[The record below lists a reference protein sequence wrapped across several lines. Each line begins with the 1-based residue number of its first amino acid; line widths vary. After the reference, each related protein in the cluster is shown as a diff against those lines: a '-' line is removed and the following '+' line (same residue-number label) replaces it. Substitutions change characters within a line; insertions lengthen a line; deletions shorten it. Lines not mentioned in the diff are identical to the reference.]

1 MAAIASRTSGSSS
14 TIRTSAAILTRT
26 RFAAPRRAVACPR
39 LISFGCCSM
48 ERPERWEGERNGSAA
63 RRAVAQRQAAAVLLH
78 DPLHDREPQTGPGR
92 AHGNVRLGEALGR
105 LGQSAAIVLHLDQA
119 TLRSLDELD
128 CDPAWGLVALLP
140 LHPLEYRL
148 NRVLQ
153 QVGQSLRHL
162 LGITI
167 QLNVAFWKPCF
178 ETDLGTGALL
188 EINSLTDQI
197 LP

>member
-1 MAAIASRTSGSSS
+1 
-14 TIRTSAAILTRT
+14 
-26 RFAAPRRAVACPR
+26 
-39 LISFGCCSM
+39 
-48 ERPERWEGERNGSAA
+48 
-63 RRAVAQRQAAAVLLH
+63 
-78 DPLHDREPQTGPGR
+78 
-92 AHGNVRLGEALGR
+92 
-105 LGQSAAIVLHLDQA
+105 
-119 TLRSLDELD
+119 
-128 CDPAWGLVALLP
+128 GLVALLP

-188 EINSLTDQI
+188 ESNSLTDLIRPRLVGEHRRRDAGEGGRLVDQVADAVD
-197 LP
+197 LAYERGGAVGERVGVVRDLRQVHAAQPRGREAYRGQRVLDLARDPVCDLR